1 MGLTREEVLHIAALA
16 RVAVDE
22 DDVPRF
28 QEQLS
33 EILDHFQALQQ
44 VDTEGVPP
52 TSHPL
57 ALENVMRS
65 DDVEPSLPVE
75 DVLANAPLAEEHAFR
90 VRAVLED

>member
-16 RVAVDE
+16 RVAVAE
-22 DDVPRF
+22 DDVSKF

-33 EILDHFQALQQ
+33 EILDHFQALQE

-57 ALENVMRS
+57 ALENVMRD